1 MLYKLWFFRIN
12 FLMSVLLKE
21 LQNCII
27 CIIREWSSKSVF
39 QKQPSRGVLKKRCS
53 ENMQFSEH
61 LSQEHLWAA
70 ACDYFSAL
78 DFPRLILDQ
87 KNFCLY
93 VTLQIR
99 IFYVTLR
106 YQSFT
111 LRQLQNQ
118 DY

>member
-53 ENMQFSEH
+53 ENMQ
-61 LSQEHLWAA
+61 QIYIRTPMPN
-70 ACDYFSAL
+70 CDFNKVAKPL
-78 DFPRLILDQ
+78 
-87 KNFCLY
+87 
-93 VTLQIR
+93 
-99 IFYVTLR
+99 
-106 YQSFT
+106 
-111 LRQLQNQ
+111 
-118 DY
+118 